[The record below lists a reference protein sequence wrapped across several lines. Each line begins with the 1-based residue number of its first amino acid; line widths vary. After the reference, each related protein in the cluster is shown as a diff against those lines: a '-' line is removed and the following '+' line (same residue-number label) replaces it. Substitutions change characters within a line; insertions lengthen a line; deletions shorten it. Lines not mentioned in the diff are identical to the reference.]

1 MQNSSN
7 SKTNRISIQS
17 PETTY
22 SEDEID
28 EKLKNVTLLPP
39 KTAFEFYY
47 DEKVNNGKSNNPSK
61 KGKQSASK
69 QKEVNLEHYKRQYE
83 YLANASKEYYAK
95 MEEEDAERY
104 RNELYLVEKYLIRSY
119 HKQGATAEQLFISNF
134 IKTEKDKNSKAN
146 IVDIEKKALDAWKN
160 MDFDEKHQWLL
171 LKEEN
176 DKWWKKA
183 QHYDEISTYD
193 YFCLQK
199 FKEAEK
205 LNIELLV
212 SDCEYLWKRLS
223 EQKMQKYEKE
233 AQEEN
238 ERRKEYKEIFEL
250 EKRAFPQKGKS
261 AYNLFV
267 QKVASKIEE
276 NGENNSNK
284 ENIDKKDNEN
294 IKEKESKSINEL
306 KKVEKKESKSKKFN
320 FFKYVG
326 ELWSNLPSEE
336 KEKYAKLAHREE
348 LIYLYRKKLY
358 DDYIKEKTE
367 KLSKDVKESK
377 KYVTGMELFIQ
388 KRQTELTNK
397 KIPQYLLENLW
408 NDLED
413 IEKEKYEKEAKEIN
427 KKYGYQ
433 AEKPN
438 LYTTPKKKPKTG
450 YQVFFKEKMIQLNQ
464 PHYPGSAESKE
475 VADLLS
481 DERKEI
487 GNSRNKKY
495 QNNITSS
502 NPSSM
507 KKIEPNNKE
516 NILMPKIIDL
526 STDKKKP
533 TQIKLLFNNN
543 NNNN

>member
-17 PETTY
+17 PETKY
-22 SEDEID
+22 SEEEID

-39 KTAFEFYY
+39 KTAFDFYY
-47 DEKVNNGKSNNPSK
+47 DEKVNNSKSNNPSK
-61 KGKQSASK
+61 KRKQSASK
-69 QKEVNLEHYKRQYE
+69 QKGVNLDQYKRQYE
-83 YLANASKEYYAK
+83 YLANLSKEHYAK
-95 MEEEDAERY
+95 MEAEDAERY

-119 HKQGATAEQLFISNF
+119 HKQGATAQQLFISNF
-134 IKTEKDKNSKAN
+134 IKTEKNKNSKAN

-160 MDFDEKHQWLL
+160 MGFDEKHQWLL

-176 DKWWKKA
+176 DKWWQKA
-183 QHYDEISTYD
+183 QHYDELSTYD

-223 EQKMQKYEKE
+223 DQKMQKYEKE

-250 EKRAFPQKGKS
+250 ENKAFPQKGKS

-267 QKVASKIEE
+267 QKVATKIEGNE
-276 NGENNSNK
+276 ENNSNK
-284 ENIDKKDNEN
+284 ENCEKKDNEI
-294 IKEKESKSINEL
+294 IKEKESKGINEL
-306 KKVEKKESKSKKFN
+306 KKESKSKKFN

-326 ELWSNLPSEE
+326 ELWSSLPTEE
-336 KEKYAKLAHREE
+336 KEKYSKLAHREE

-367 KLSKDVKESK
+367 KLSKDVKENK

-413 IEKEKYEKEAKEIN
+413 TEKEKYEKEAKEIN

-433 AEKPN
+433 TEKPN

-464 PHYPGSAESKE
+464 PHPGSAESKE
-475 VADLLS
+475 VTDLLS
-481 DERKEI
+481 DEWK
-487 GNSRNKKY
+487 GMVNSNNQKY
-495 QNNITSS
+495 HNNFVSS

-507 KKIEPNNKE
+507 KKTKPNNKE